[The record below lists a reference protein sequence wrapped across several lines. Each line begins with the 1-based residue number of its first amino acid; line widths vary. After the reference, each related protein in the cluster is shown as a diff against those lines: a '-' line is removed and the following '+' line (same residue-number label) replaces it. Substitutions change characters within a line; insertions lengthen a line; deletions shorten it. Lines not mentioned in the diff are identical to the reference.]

1 MELPRNEIDK
11 RVLRGRFALLASIA
25 SIFLMIFTLPAW
37 QGQAFALA
45 VAIAALVLSVRFS
58 TPAMIISIIMI
69 VFAFLTTIGTLL
81 LSSEINRYAEC
92 QLGANT
98 HMATNSCSEGFQ
110 ADLEARL
117 STLKA
122 MK

>member
-11 RVLRGRFALLASIA
+11 RVLRGRFALLTSIA

-45 VAIAALVLSVRFS
+45 VAIAALVLSIRFS

-81 LSSEINRYAEC
+81 LSTEINRYAEC

>member
-25 SIFLMIFTLPAW
+25 SIFFMIFTLPAW

-45 VAIAALVLSVRFS
+45 VAIAALVLSIRFS

>member
-1 MELPRNEIDK
+1 MERPNNEIDK
-11 RVLRGRFALLASIA
+11 RVLRGRFARLASIA
-25 SIFLMIFTLPAW
+25 SIFLMIFTVPSW
-37 QGQAFALA
+37 QGQAFAMA
-45 VAIAALVLSVRFS
+45 VAIAALVLSIRFS

-69 VFAFLTTIGTLL
+69 VVAFLTTIGTLL
-81 LSSEINRYAEC
+81 LSTEINRYAEC

-98 HMATNSCSEGFQ
+98 HVSTSSCSDGFQ

-117 STLKA
+117 SAMRA